1 MPTLTDRSTAAS
13 TADLVDD
20 TDYPLLDNVGR
31 AMPHV
36 IIEPGHGGTITILN
50 NYDVLCGTSYLH
62 TLSEYNNN
70 PGNVNYRTIISQ
82 YKHDPIMRLSV
93 EKKGRVYHV
102 AASLVARIRTFG
114 GRFVI
119 DDPGSSTPGVYIE
132 IGDLMAWKKVVQ
144 ELYGNVPSS
153 ERITNNNSSKPI
165 EEQVSPIHR
174 RRTTGEHTAGASA
187 RGTEMNDL
195 LLQTKRR
202 VRSQNGHQTMQ
213 EHNMEIGGGLTT
225 ASLGVVATGTTGATM
240 TQHDSSSTGYSQSDD
255 NHMKNLDQM
264 ELDGL
269 RQLLKSKREA
279 AKHSFNQGEVQAVIR
294 MINKKQNDM
303 MKEAEREEVNEQEIE
318 ESFGGSQMLYRHRQ
332 LQEEVRIGMRGGGGQ
347 EHEQQNPRAL
357 QQEHKIQ
364 LQSNDHLHKQ
374 RECQEVDMKTDNN
387 DAPPAPANT
396 TTMPVINKAYLQR
409 LNSNLESEQRYP
421 PGCPVWFSFTS
432 DQRDCT
438 CEAYQG
444 VVKANYIDMK
454 SKFREIVCEIEYNKD
469 TDTCDQIF
477 VYEEQLQ
484 FASNCPVQVTGIPGV
499 GYICPQFPPTA
510 NKTYA
515 IQFSTSGGSRV
526 TGIYNVDP
534 KEVVYVPSKSCNDD
548 DNEGT
553 FDTTLNNIEET
564 GILISTGVEQ
574 EINKTNDDVDEQP
587 STAQIQQTSLEV
599 PTVESERKSRVD
611 ASSSASFLSRVDKL
625 RAYKEKHGHFNV
637 REKEDSSLYNFA
649 KNMRFARKNPKASKR
664 KLTEDRIAALD
675 AIGFDW
681 NCQGLKVSAAL
692 PSTTIDVITNITN
705 NNVDEQQLTVPN
717 KGKSQKEKTVCPKD
731 ACVQTAKASFSHH
744 LKKCPL
750 QNGGADKSDGKLNR
764 CSSNSEQKDTSVEAG
779 TAQPKY
785 SIGTVVSKVFHLDD
799 EGVDRPFS
807 GKVSAYDFEE
817 GLYSITYE
825 DGDEE
830 EMNEMEL
837 EEIVV
842 GIKKTNKQKGKKKD
856 KPTTKKRKRM
866 CGNCDACLRDD
877 CGKCVYCKDMVK
889 FGGKSLL
896 RQKFLLRKCLNLTF
910 TNKAEGGN
918 EVVKMKQQRA
928 TAEDDAA
935 TVTFD
940 DQGIDTNAVAVALRV
955 PRLPPIPGYDEQQSK
970 VDIILRRTLS
980 KSYAEDEKD
989 DVECDVEVK
998 KTDDGDDDDDDDDEV
1013 LHAAVATS
1021 IASSLPPQIAVPLL
1035 PVGQTELTVPCP
1047 ELGIGWTQRVV
1058 ARKSVI
1064 GRDRYF
1070 HAPPTVDGKRGT
1082 MFRSLVEV
1090 KRYLQS
1096 NTDASTTN
1104 KTNKEKVFYDENGS
1118 MDEKEEA
1125 TTATT
1130 TTTTTT
1136 STLEVEKI
1144 APLHVPRKQLSIQV
1158 NSDMDQFG
1166 LSLLCPKRANRTM
1179 DVTLDRS
1186 FRSEEHNST
1195 LPNNNVNELDG
1206 TSKSSDMDMARQL
1219 KVAPSSEISP
1229 PLKGQKLTCVLTVP
1243 FWVEKCARKSII
1255 GTSTF
1260 MFLKMGFTSFQFFL
1274 P

>member
-1 MPTLTDRSTAAS
+1 MGKSARSTDVPAS
-13 TADLVDD
+13 PPARREVRNGDD
-20 TDYPLLDNVGR
+20 MVRNNVR
-31 AMPHV
+31 SEVPASITPCF
-36 IIEPGHGGTITILN
+36 IERTTN
-50 NYDVLCGTSYLH
+50 N
-62 TLSEYNNN
+62 
-70 PGNVNYRTIISQ
+70 
-82 YKHDPIMRLSV
+82 
-93 EKKGRVYHV
+93 
-102 AASLVARIRTFG
+102 
-114 GRFVI
+114 
-119 DDPGSSTPGVYIE
+119 
-132 IGDLMAWKKVVQ
+132 
-144 ELYGNVPSS
+144 
-153 ERITNNNSSKPI
+153 TNNNSSKPPI

-174 RRTTGEHTAGASA
+174 RWTMEEHTAAAAAAAQGME
-187 RGTEMNDL
+187 RNDL
-195 LLQTKRR
+195 LLQTTKRR
-202 VRSQNGHQTMQ
+202 VTSQNGHQTMQ
-213 EHNMEIGGGLTT
+213 EHNMEIGERHTP
-225 ASLGVVATGTTGATM
+225 SLGVAVTGTTGATM
-240 TQHDSSSTGYSQSDD
+240 TQQNSCSNSSRGHAQSTDDCRMRVATGTVGVTMTQQASNSNSRGYSQSYDD
-255 NHMKNLDQM
+255 NRRKNLDQM
-264 ELDGL
+264 ELDRL

-303 MKEAEREEVNEQEIE
+303 MKEAEEAKEQEIE
-318 ESFGGSQMLYRHRQ
+318 ESFGGSQPLYRHRQ
-332 LQEEVRIGMRGGGGQ
+332 LQEEVRIGMRGGGQ

-374 RECQEVDMKTDNN
+374 RECQEVDMLMKTDKN

-444 VVKANYIDMK
+444 VVKANYINMK

-484 FASNCPVQVTGIPGV
+484 FASNCPVQVMGIPGV
-499 GYICPQFPPTA
+499 GYICPQFPPPA

-649 KNMRFARKNPKASKR
+649 KNMRYARQNPKASKR

-681 NCQGLKVSAAL
+681 NRQGLKVSLAS
-692 PSTTIDVITNITN
+692 PSTTIDVITNNTN
-705 NNVDEQQLTVPN
+705 NNVDEQSLAKEPSTVPN

-731 ACVQTAKASFSHH
+731 PSSSSEGITFNCPSCTKDYLAKASFSHH
-744 LKKCPL
+744 LKKCSL
-750 QNGGADKSDGKLNR
+750 QNGGADESDGKLYR

-830 EMNEMEL
+830 EMNEMKL

-842 GIKKTNKQKGKKKD
+842 GIEKTNKQKWKKKD

-866 CGNCDACLRDD
+866 CGNCVACLRDE

-896 RQKFLLRKCLNLTF
+896 RQKCLLRKCLNPTF

-918 EVVKMKQQRA
+918 EVVKMKEQRA
-928 TAEDDAA
+928 TVEDDAA

-940 DQGIDTNAVAVALRV
+940 RQGIDTNAVAVALRV
-955 PRLPPIPGYDEQQSK
+955 PRSPPIPGYDEKQSK
-970 VDIILRRTLS
+970 VDSDEKRQRLIP
-980 KSYAEDEKD
+980 KNYAEDEKD
-989 DVECDVEVK
+989 DVECDVEVMK
-998 KTDDGDDDDDDDDEV
+998 KTDDDNDDAEV
-1013 LHAAVATS
+1013 LNAAAAAAATM
-1021 IASSLPPQIAVPLL
+1021 PPQIAVPLL
-1035 PVGQTELTVPCP
+1035 PVGETELTVPCP
-1047 ELGIGWTQRVV
+1047 EIGIGWTQRVV

-1064 GRDRYF
+1064 DKSVNGRTRDRYF
-1070 HAPPTVDGKRGT
+1070 HAPPTIDGKRGT

-1090 KRYLQS
+1090 KRYFQS

-1125 TTATT
+1125 TTTT
-1130 TTTTTT
+1130 TTTTT
-1136 STLEVEKI
+1136 LEVEKI
-1144 APLHVPRKQLSIQV
+1144 VPLHVPRKPVSIQV
-1158 NSDMDQFG
+1158 NSDMGQFG
-1166 LSLLCPKRANRTM
+1166 LSLLCPKRANRSM
-1179 DVTLDRS
+1179 DVTLDQS

-1219 KVAPSSEISP
+1219 KVAPSSEVSQNQNGS
-1229 PLKGQKLTCVLTVP
+1229 PLKEQLTCVLTVP
-1243 FWVEKCARKSII
+1243 LWVEKCARKSIFGMSI
-1255 GTSTF
+1255 F
-1260 MFLKMGFTSFQFFL
+1260 IFLKMVCTLRPVFL
-1274 P
+1274 LLLL

>member
-1 MPTLTDRSTAAS
+1 
-13 TADLVDD
+13 
-20 TDYPLLDNVGR
+20 
-31 AMPHV
+31 
-36 IIEPGHGGTITILN
+36 
-50 NYDVLCGTSYLH
+50 
-62 TLSEYNNN
+62 
-70 PGNVNYRTIISQ
+70 
-82 YKHDPIMRLSV
+82 
-93 EKKGRVYHV
+93 
-102 AASLVARIRTFG
+102 
-114 GRFVI
+114 
-119 DDPGSSTPGVYIE
+119 
-132 IGDLMAWKKVVQ
+132 
-144 ELYGNVPSS
+144 
-153 ERITNNNSSKPI
+153 
-165 EEQVSPIHR
+165 
-174 RRTTGEHTAGASA
+174 
-187 RGTEMNDL
+187 
-195 LLQTKRR
+195 
-202 VRSQNGHQTMQ
+202 
-213 EHNMEIGGGLTT
+213 
-225 ASLGVVATGTTGATM
+225 
-240 TQHDSSSTGYSQSDD
+240 
-255 NHMKNLDQM
+255 
-264 ELDGL
+264 
-269 RQLLKSKREA
+269 
-279 AKHSFNQGEVQAVIR
+279 
-294 MINKKQNDM
+294 
-303 MKEAEREEVNEQEIE
+303 
-318 ESFGGSQMLYRHRQ
+318 
-332 LQEEVRIGMRGGGGQ
+332 
-347 EHEQQNPRAL
+347 
-357 QQEHKIQ
+357 
-364 LQSNDHLHKQ
+364 
-374 RECQEVDMKTDNN
+374 
-387 DAPPAPANT
+387 
-396 TTMPVINKAYLQR
+396 
-409 LNSNLESEQRYP
+409 
-421 PGCPVWFSFTS
+421 
-432 DQRDCT
+432 
-438 CEAYQG
+438 
-444 VVKANYIDMK
+444 
-454 SKFREIVCEIEYNKD
+454 
-469 TDTCDQIF
+469 
-477 VYEEQLQ
+477 
-484 FASNCPVQVTGIPGV
+484 
-499 GYICPQFPPTA
+499 
-510 NKTYA
+510 
-515 IQFSTSGGSRV
+515 
-526 TGIYNVDP
+526 VDP

-587 STAQIQQTSLEV
+587 STVQIQQTSLEV

-681 NCQGLKVSAAL
+681 NRQGLKVSAAS
-692 PSTTIDVITNITN
+692 PSTTIDVITNNTN
-705 NNVDEQQLTVPN
+705 NNVDEQSLAKEPSTVPN

-731 ACVQTAKASFSHH
+731 PSSSSEGITFNCPSCTKDFFAKASFSHH
-744 LKKCPL
+744 LKKCSL
-750 QNGGADKSDGKLNR
+750 QNGGADESDGKLYR
-764 CSSNSEQKDTSVEAG
+764 CSSNSEQKDTSVETG

-842 GIKKTNKQKGKKKD
+842 GIVKTNKQKWKKKD

-866 CGNCDACLRDD
+866 CGVCVACLRDE

-896 RQKFLLRKCLNLTF
+896 RQKCFLRKCLNPTF

-918 EVVKMKQQRA
+918 EVVKMKEQRA
-928 TAEDDAA
+928 TVEDDAA

-940 DQGIDTNAVAVALRV
+940 RQGIDTNAVAVALRV
-955 PRLPPIPGYDEQQSK
+955 PRSPPIPGYDEKQSK
-970 VDIILRRTLS
+970 VFSDVKRQRLIPMN
-980 KSYAEDEKD
+980 YAEDEKD
-989 DVECDVEVK
+989 DVECDVEVMK
-998 KTDDGDDDDDDDDEV
+998 KTDDDNDDAEV
-1013 LHAAVATS
+1013 LNAAAAAAATM
-1021 IASSLPPQIAVPLL
+1021 PPQIAVPLL

-1047 ELGIGWTQRVV
+1047 EIGIGWTQRVV

-1064 GRDRYF
+1064 DKSVNGRTRSRDRYF

-1125 TTATT
+1125 TTTTSTTT

-1136 STLEVEKI
+1136 SSTLEMEKI
-1144 APLHVPRKQLSIQV
+1144 VPLHVPRKPVSIQV

-1166 LSLLCPKRANRTM
+1166 LSLLCPKRSNRSM
-1179 DVTLDRS
+1179 DVTLDQS

-1219 KVAPSSEISP
+1219 KVAPSSEVSQNQNGS
-1229 PLKGQKLTCVLTVP
+1229 PLKEKLTCVLTIP
-1243 FWVEKCARKSII
+1243 LWVEKCARKSIFGMSI
-1255 GTSTF
+1255 F
-1260 MFLKMGFTSFQFFL
+1260 IFLKMVCTLRPVFL
-1274 P
+1274 LLLL